1 MSELFY
7 DNLAADYDRVI
18 RWERR
23 LKVEKPLFQSLWDR
37 FNVRSVLDAACG
49 TGRHLAMFLDEG
61 LNAVGSD
68 ESPEMIAHAAEVLG
82 QSGHA
87 PAGRLFTAPWTEL
100 GAVMDRRFDAVLC
113 IGNSL
118 PYLMD
123 LNVFHASL
131 HALWER
137 RNPDGV
143 VVVQFKNFDK
153 LIAEKQRFLPL
164 QATSGPVESI
174 AVRMYDYHPDH
185 IDFNVLMLEKI
196 EGEWK
201 MRHRVTPLKPYHA
214 EDAAA
219 CFKALGAQVE
229 VYGSLALAPYDRAKS
244 DDVVILAYR

>member
-1 MSELFY
+1 MSDLFY
-7 DNLAADYDRVI
+7 DNLASDYDRII

-23 LKVEKPLFQSLWDR
+23 LKVEKPWFQALWDR

-49 TGRHLAMFLDEG
+49 TGRHLTMFLNDG
-61 LNAVGSD
+61 LDAVGSD
-68 ESPEMIAHAAEVLG
+68 ESAEMIAHAAEVLR
-82 QSGHA
+82 QAGHD

-100 GAVMDRRFDAVLC
+100 GEVIDRRFDAVLC

-118 PYLMD
+118 PYVLD
-123 LNVFHASL
+123 INVFHASL

-137 RNPDGV
+137 RTPEGV
-143 VVVQFKNFDK
+143 VVVQFKNFEK

-164 QATSGPVESI
+164 QATSGPVESL

-185 IDFNVLMLEKI
+185 IDFNVLMLEKK
-196 EGEWK
+196 EGEWT

-214 EDAAA
+214 EDAAS

-229 VYGSLALAPYDRAKS
+229 VYGSLAMAPYDRLKS
-244 DDVVILAYR
+244 DDVVVLARK